1 MILGI
6 CDRFHVLP
14 SQVYAEGAD
23 MLRLLKIE
31 SLGKRREGE

>member
-6 CDRFHVLP
+6 CDRFKVLP
-14 SQVYAEGAD
+14 SQVYAEDAG

-31 SLGKRREGE
+31 SLGRKREEG